1 MSLTAVDPGINYMK
15 STCYTKSGDKT
26 SFEQDQWHGF
36 SKDGYSSSVYVPL
49 ENRIRYASWYFDSSG
64 NKVDIDDKYLTFD
77 HNVGKIHFEI
87 IEEPS
92 SSSYEYKVAAS
103 TVGYDELCE
112 KVAEYAKNNVA
123 SLSGYPMSKLTNI
136 SSEAAP
142 GSSYTFWFS
151 FDESSFLDAD
161 GTTWYGDASDGFYSY
176 NIIIW
181 EDYFLKQD

>member
-1 MSLTAVDPGINYMK
+1 MIKEEQHTNYIK
-15 STCYTKSGDKT
+15 GTCYTKSGDKT

-49 ENRIRYASWYFDSSG
+49 ENRIRYASWYTDSSG
-64 NKVDIDDKYLTFD
+64 NKVDIDDKHLTFD

-103 TVGYDELCE
+103 TVGYDELCK
-112 KVAEYAKNNVA
+112 KVAEYAENNVA
-123 SLSGYPMSKLTNI
+123 SLSGYPMSKLTN
-136 SSEAAP
+136 STLE
-142 GSSYTFWFS
+142 GLDSSYTFWFS
-151 FDESSFLDAD
+151 FDENSFLDAD
-161 GTTWYGDASDGFYSY
+161 GTTWYGDDSDGFYSY
-176 NIIIW
+176 NVMVW